1 MYCSATLEAG
11 RAEDRHLVS
20 VGASLCRCG
29 PLQTMW
35 CELDMIFGGPVSLCV
50 VRGNLRVAVRQPCR
64 MWQFVRQMTVLG
76 RVAPKLARW
85 RFLRFSRNESVASV
99 CCFVYYLLFIMYY
112 LLCIIYLLFIIMD
125 FGIRAANLPLQAFL
139 QAAALLFIMCYLLFI
154 MYYYGLWHPS
164 SESAPPRIPPG
175 CRPVLAQVFSA
186 RRQGGGG
193 GARVR
198 LFWAPKTHSTV

>member
-1 MYCSATLEAG
+1 MYCSAILEAG

-35 CELDMIFGGPVSLCV
+35 CELDMIFGGPGSLCV

-99 CCFVYYLLFIMYY
+99 CCFVYYLLFSMYY
-112 LLCIIYLLFIIMD
+112 LLCIMYYLLLII
-125 FGIRAANLPLQAFL
+125 
-139 QAAALLFIMCYLLFI
+139 
-154 MYYYGLWHPS
+154 YYYGLWHPS
-164 SESAPPRIPPG
+164 SESAPSSIPPG
-175 CRPVLAQVFSA
+175 CRFIVYYVLFIIY
-186 RRQGGGG
+186 
-193 GARVR
+193 
-198 LFWAPKTHSTV
+198 